1 MAKSLKDQLD
11 KKLAEN
17 TAIHALARREEGP
30 DIFSPLSQVVT
41 RGAEGTPLMVPVEL
55 VDPNP
60 WQPRTFFPDEEID
73 DLASSIAEVGLIQPI
88 AIRKAGARYEL
99 VAGERRLRAHKA
111 LGLAV
116 VPAFLVEAGNDEV
129 AVMAL
134 AENIDRQDLTDYEI
148 GKAIRKAE
156 AEFPSRKK
164 MAEAI
169 GVARQDFYRYLA
181 FDSLPD
187 FAKADLDENPRLLS
201 RAAAEDIKQAMA
213 RLKDEKGIEPL
224 FSELWDRLRSGSL
237 EQTKFSDALDQ
248 SIRQKSLPKT
258 ERSIRKLFVGRSQ
271 AGSITKDWRALT
283 IKIKAN
289 ALSEEDEAKITA
301 FVESMFSVTPG

>member
-41 RGAEGTPLMVPVEL
+41 RGTEGTPLMVPVDL

-99 VAGERRLRAHKA
+99 IAGERRLRAHKA

-116 VPAFLVEAGNDEV
+116 VPAFLVEASNDEV

-187 FAKADLDENPRLLS
+187 FAKTDLDENPRLLS

-248 SIRQKSLPKT
+248 SIRLKSLPKT
-258 ERSIRKLFVGRSQ
+258 ERSIRKLFLGRSQ

-301 FVESMFSVTPG
+301 FVESMFSITPG